1 MAGGACRGYGG
12 RGGLGMV
19 VRYGPKVVL
28 RIGIQSL
35 NFPTSFWSGLHL
47 ARLWHHA
54 RMQQD
59 DEITLAITS
68 ASRSALLRAAT
79 RLLGPAEAEDAV
91 QDAYV
96 RALEANAQVL
106 NAAQAWL
113 LTVVRNL
120 AIDRLRRRQWMA
132 QWLAEVAQA
141 AQAAQEGLGNDMG
154 MAAPSA
160 EADAS
165 LAQQATLALY
175 WLAVCVTPAEGAA
188 VLLHAVFDVSHA
200 ELAQARGGTVAAS
213 RQQLRRA
220 LQRVRQVQDEASTI
234 DGDGRPELQGAE
246 AALLRLYLQ
255 SLQSRDPQTLWAL
268 LRQPPVS
275 ARCAGPSE
283 GAARRMARAADCPV
297 RTLYVE
303 RRGAGGWSTGTGAYA
318 GWCDALCGATGAACS
333 AGASRW

>member
-1 MAGGACRGYGG
+1 
-12 RGGLGMV
+12 
-19 VRYGPKVVL
+19 
-28 RIGIQSL
+28 
-35 NFPTSFWSGLHL
+35 
-47 ARLWHHA
+47 
-54 RMQQD
+54 MQEE
-59 DEITLAITS
+59 DEITQAITGV
-68 ASRSALLRAAT
+68 SRSTLVRAAT

-141 AQAAQEGLGNDMG
+141 AQEGLGNDMG

-175 WLAVCVTPAEGAA
+175 WLAVCVTPVEGAA

-275 ARCAGPSE
+275 ARAVLGPAKALHAAWTVPQTAPCAPS
-283 GAARRMARAADCPV
+283 
-297 RTLYVE
+297 TLSGVVQ
-303 RRGAGGWSTGTGAYA
+303 AGGQLGLVLTLDGVMLCVVPLGPHAAQAHPDGDDGAYA
-318 GWCDALCGATGAACS
+318 ESAAVQC
-333 AGASRW
+333 A

>member
-1 MAGGACRGYGG
+1 
-12 RGGLGMV
+12 
-19 VRYGPKVVL
+19 
-28 RIGIQSL
+28 
-35 NFPTSFWSGLHL
+35 
-47 ARLWHHA
+47 
-54 RMQQD
+54 MQQD
-59 DEITLAITS
+59 DEITQAITS

-132 QWLAEVAQA
+132 QWLAEV

-220 LQRVRQVQDEASTI
+220 LQRVRQVKDEASTS

-246 AALLRLYLQ
+246 TALLRLYLQ

-275 ARCAGPSE
+275 ARAVLGPAKALHAAWPVPQTAPCAPS
-283 GAARRMARAADCPV
+283 
-297 RTLYVE
+297 TLSGVVQ
-303 RRGAGGWSTGTGAYA
+303 AGGQLGLVLTLDGVMLCVVPLGPHAAQAHPDGDDGAYA
-318 GWCDALCGATGAACS
+318 ES
-333 AGASRW
+333 ASVQCA

>member
-1 MAGGACRGYGG
+1 
-12 RGGLGMV
+12 
-19 VRYGPKVVL
+19 
-28 RIGIQSL
+28 
-35 NFPTSFWSGLHL
+35 
-47 ARLWHHA
+47 
-54 RMQQD
+54 MQEE
-59 DEITLAITS
+59 DEITQAITGV
-68 ASRSALLRAAT
+68 SRSTLVRAAT

-141 AQAAQEGLGNDMG
+141 AQEGLGNDMG

-175 WLAVCVTPAEGAA
+175 WLAVCVTPVEGAA

-275 ARCAGPSE
+275 ARAVLGPAKALHAAWPVPQTAPCAPS
-283 GAARRMARAADCPV
+283 
-297 RTLYVE
+297 TLSGVVQ
-303 RRGAGGWSTGTGAYA
+303 AGGQLGLVLTLDGVMLCVVPLGPHAAQAHPDGDDGAYA
-318 GWCDALCGATGAACS
+318 ESAAVQC
-333 AGASRW
+333 A